1 MFWFSFPLF
10 FAFSSSSQLF
20 CCSYAKET
28 TEKSF
33 FLFCLFMQ
41 RCNTEIDWNCKLIW
55 GRLNTLCF
63 RVDVLLSSDRRLLLL
78 LFLSLL
84 LPIGFGSF
92 FHFLIFGFVFEHTS
106 LAAAAYYRRRRS
118 TVVRKW
124 CLLLKILQQKGMK
137 NQQQWRQ
144 KNCLHGYRL

>member
-1 MFWFSFPLF
+1 MVKLYFLFWFCFPLF

-28 TEKSF
+28 AEKSF

-92 FHFLIFGFVFEHTS
+92 LFLV
-106 LAAAAYYRRRRS
+106 LYLS
-118 TVVRKW
+118 THR
-124 CLLLKILQQKGMK
+124 
-137 NQQQWRQ
+137 WRQ
-144 KNCLHGYRL
+144 QRIIADVEAQWCENDFYWLKFCNKKEWKINNRDRKIV